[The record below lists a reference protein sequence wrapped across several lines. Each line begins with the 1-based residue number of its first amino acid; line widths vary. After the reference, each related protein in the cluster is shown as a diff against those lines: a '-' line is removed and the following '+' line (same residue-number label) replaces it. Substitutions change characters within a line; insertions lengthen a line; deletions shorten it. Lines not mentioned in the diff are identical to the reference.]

1 MGVRSPRPWDKPTP
15 HIAPSRSLPHE
26 SRNIQVNRHVFVS
39 FKLEQP
45 LRPWAMTRSGA
56 DHFFNIKSNLT
67 GTTGAE
73 SFPWPTAVRACA

>member
-1 MGVRSPRPWDKPTP
+1 MGVRSPRLWDKPT
-15 HIAPSRSLPHE
+15 SPHE
-26 SRNIQVNRHVFVS
+26 SRNIQVNRYVFVS

-45 LRPWAMTRSGA
+45 LRPWAMTRSAA